1 MAEQPKD
8 PIFDAMLELAKVH
21 LLQAFDAFKA
31 DVRIPWR
38 DMKGNVPKVQHQVWV
53 DALKETLKHHQQIE
67 GLLS

>member
-1 MAEQPKD
+1 MAD
-8 PIFDAMLELAKVH
+8 PMYDAVFKLAKLH

-38 DMKGNVPKVQHQVWV
+38 EMTGNVPKVQHRVWV
-53 DALKETLKHHQQIE
+53 EALKETLTNHQQIE